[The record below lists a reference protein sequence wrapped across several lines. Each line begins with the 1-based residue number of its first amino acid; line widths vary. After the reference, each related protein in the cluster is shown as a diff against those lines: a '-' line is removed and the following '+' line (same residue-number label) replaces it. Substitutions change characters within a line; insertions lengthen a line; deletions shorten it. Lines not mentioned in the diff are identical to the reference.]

1 MNITSTRSP
10 NAATCGG
17 IGVRAKVGGV
27 LAAEEEIGA
36 YLDTE

>member
-1 MNITSTRSP
+1 VNITSTRSP

-27 LAAEEEIGA
+27 LVAEAELGA
-36 YLDTE
+36 YLATE